1 MRNFKI
7 NMSIAFK
14 NIKRFQHCDRGLLFS
29 LAMLGVCGCV
39 QAQTP
44 APTEAV
50 SSACDPREGL
60 YELHG
65 WCTSLNYGAS
75 YTYQSAQ
82 NSGAGFPVIVNKNGT
97 VSSAK
102 SSDSASAYAGLQMT
116 RHSDLGDITAT
127 GSASWSKATDDGT
140 QNGSAYVSGWSLGF
154 DGLTVGYTG
163 TLMSFWSGDFLSA
176 ANAPQRATNSVVYEY
191 DGIKNSSIAIGLES
205 NLPTTPQTQ
214 TGPTSFDFSN
224 PVYTLRWLHSSDEIT
239 FFVAG
244 LLRKADYSDSPSQT
258 TTRTGWVESV
268 GVTMPMAFVAE
279 GDSFSTQWTRAS
291 DASSYLGTNVD
302 WTSYQ
307 QSVATSGPTT
317 GWSAVSSFH
326 HVWSEQFESNIYS
339 SYVTVAVNFPVKRV
353 ESSTVNSGINLF
365 WRPKKNLR
373 LGIEFEKITGSVSS
387 PGIPDV
393 SVDSSVGI
401 LSMAYDFN

>member
-7 NMSIAFK
+7 NMPIVFK
-14 NIKRFQHCDRGLLFS
+14 NMKRFQCCNREILFS
-29 LAMLGVCGCV
+29 LAMFGVCGYV

-50 SSACDPREGL
+50 PSACDPSEGL
-60 YELHG
+60 YDFKG
-65 WCTSLNYGAS
+65 WCASLNYGAS
-75 YTYQSAQ
+75 YTYQNAQ
-82 NSGAGFPVIVNKNGT
+82 NSGAGLPVIVNKNGT
-97 VSSAK
+97 MSSAQ
-102 SSDSASAYAGLQMT
+102 SSDSLAGYAGFQMM

-140 QNGSAYVSGWSLGF
+140 QNGSASVSGWSLGL
-154 DGLTVGYTG
+154 DSLTVGYTG
-163 TLMSFWSGDFLSA
+163 TLMSFWSGDFLSV
-176 ANAPQRATNSVVYEY
+176 ANAPQRAANTVVYEY
-191 DGIKNSSIAIGLES
+191 DGIKNNNIAFGLES

-224 PVYTLRWLHSSDEIT
+224 PVYTLRWLHSSDEMT
-239 FFVAG
+239 FYMAG
-244 LLRKADYSDSPSQT
+244 LLRKADFPVSPSQS

-268 GVTMPMAFVAE
+268 GVTLPMAFVAK

-302 WTSYQ
+302 WTTYQ
-307 QSVATSGPTT
+307 QSVATTGPTT

-339 SYVTVAVNFPVKRV
+339 SYVTVAVNLPVRQV

-365 WRPKKNLR
+365 WRPKKSLR
-373 LGIEFEKITGSVSS
+373 FGIEFEKITGSVST
-387 PGIPDV
+387 PGV
-393 SVDSSVGI
+393 SDLSANSSVGI